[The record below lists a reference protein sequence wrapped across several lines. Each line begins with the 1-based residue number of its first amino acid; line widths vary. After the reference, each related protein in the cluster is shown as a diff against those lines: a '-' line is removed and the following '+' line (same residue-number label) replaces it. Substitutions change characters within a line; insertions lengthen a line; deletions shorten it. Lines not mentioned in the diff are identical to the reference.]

1 MSLSKQKSHSKK
13 TKHTV
18 RVKSSLK
25 QTKHTVFTDVKSSF
39 SLSKESQEIIKKEMI
54 RYETKLSCLIP
65 CLWQIQKEKGWI
77 SKSAVSWL
85 SGVTQIPESHI
96 FEVLM
101 FYTMFNKKP
110 VGKFHIQVCANV
122 SCALKGSRELIQ
134 LLCRDFNV
142 KEDEKSACGTW
153 TVSKVECL
161 GACDEAPVIQLNDE
175 YIGNIKIDSAAD
187 FLKSKLKTL

>member
-1 MSLSKQKSHSKK
+1 MSRRHRTKKESQKMNISKQDIQAEKNHPKEMESKSN
-13 TKHTV
+13 
-18 RVKSSLK
+18 
-25 QTKHTVFTDVKSSF
+25 F
-39 SLSKESQEIIKKEMI
+39 SLSKEGQEVIQKEMT

-65 CLWQIQKEKGWI
+65 CLWQIQREKGWI

-85 SGVTQIPESHI
+85 SELTQIPESHI

-110 VGKFHIQVCANV
+110 TGRFHIQVCANV
-122 SCALKGSRELIQ
+122 SCALRGSRELIQ
-134 LLCRDFNV
+134 LLCRKFNV
-142 KEDEKSACGTW
+142 KEGEKSVCGTW

-175 YIGNIKIDSAAD
+175 YIGNIKIDSSAD
-187 FLKSKLKTL
+187 FFKSKLKSL